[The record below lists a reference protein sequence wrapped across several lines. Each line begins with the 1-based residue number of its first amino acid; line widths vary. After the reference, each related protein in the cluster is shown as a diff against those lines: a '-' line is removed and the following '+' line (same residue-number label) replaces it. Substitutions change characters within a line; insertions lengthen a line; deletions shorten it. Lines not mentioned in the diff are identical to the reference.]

1 MRKKKKTPISQPN
14 KQLDWKSL
22 KEKESKIIGGLKKE
36 KVLETKTMLKIS
48 NTIKINKTAK
58 QQSYSENNY
67 IKKKT
72 KNCIAL
78 AAKPSINSQI

>member
-1 MRKKKKTPISQPN
+1 
-14 KQLDWKSL
+14 
-22 KEKESKIIGGLKKE
+22 
-36 KVLETKTMLKIS
+36 MLKIS

-67 IKKKT
+67 IKKKKT